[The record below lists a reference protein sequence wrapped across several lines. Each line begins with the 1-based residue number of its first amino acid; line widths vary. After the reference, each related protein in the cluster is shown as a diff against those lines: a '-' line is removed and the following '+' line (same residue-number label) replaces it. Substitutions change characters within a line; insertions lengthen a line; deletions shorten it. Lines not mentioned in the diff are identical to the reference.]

1 MRGENAWSRYGL
13 ASLLC
18 LEGREYERAVSGM
31 EMGLMERA
39 GDLSYVKEGF
49 RVLARCSGYDV
60 LIRVYEQLPENVVA
74 DLREGENSIACLWRE
89 LRRALH
95 MPEEEVP
102 HGFDFNAEGRHS

>member
-49 RVLARCSGYDV
+49 RVLARCSGYDA

-74 DLREGENSIACLWRE
+74 RPVSYTHLLIAPPVTPAMILSDR
-89 LRRALH
+89 
-95 MPEEEVP
+95 
-102 HGFDFNAEGRHS
+102 NK